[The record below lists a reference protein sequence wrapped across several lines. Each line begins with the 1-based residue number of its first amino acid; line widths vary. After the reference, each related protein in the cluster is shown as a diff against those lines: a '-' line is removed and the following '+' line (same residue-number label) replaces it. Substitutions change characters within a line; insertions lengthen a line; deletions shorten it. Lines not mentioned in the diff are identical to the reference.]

1 MNQHKHFL
9 IYLSLI
15 TFFVVVS
22 GIVLRYFVPDWINAY
37 LWYEI
42 VYMIL
47 LTSITY
53 IVAMKGMKK
62 DFYSF
67 QNYYMGM
74 MAVRL
79 LVTGGFIF
87 LYFYSVEEKKDAYSF
102 LINFFVVYITYTFF
116 EVLFL
121 VKQINQ
127 SDSKQK

>member
-74 MAVRL
+74 MGVRL